1 MAQTLARRLPPR
13 CEVAEEEEER
23 EAPRREPGGDELGE
37 KKWSHTDSFCGTH
50 QQSPSASEGCNL
62 LLLTQARREQA
73 PFWLHTQT

>member
-50 QQSPSASEGCNL
+50 QQSPS
-62 LLLTQARREQA
+62 
-73 PFWLHTQT
+73 H